1 MICRLVSTDAKQKS
15 LGDVRN
21 AFRSTS
27 WDIYLW
33 RRVETEIKDFHAFY
47 ASFCLEKLW
56 GIWFF
61 FILSRYSFNLN
72 LRLNSIILFVP
83 VHASAPE
90 EGSKINWWK
99 RRLMVEG
106 MVRRHFSSQICWNRL
121 EISGEIN
128 LCKPSKWA
136 FDWKAEKCSLKRTVR
151 EEFMRKSRSRQ
162 VSALK
167 SFQRNSFLGLN
178 LYWIQ
183 NASFVV
189 IIRMEA
195 SRCQFAEAL
204 GV

>member
-1 MICRLVSTDAKQKS
+1 MLIAQKRKRGFWGWSAWLVSTDAKQKS

-21 AFRSTS
+21 AFSINFMGYLLVEES
-27 WDIYLW
+27 WNRNKRFSRLLRFVLPWKIMRYL
-33 RRVETEIKDFHAFY
+33 I
-47 ASFCLEKLW
+47 L
-56 GIWFF
+56 

-136 FDWKAEKCSLKRTVR
+136 FDWKAGKVLFEAYCSGRIH
-151 EEFMRKSRSRQ
+151 
-162 VSALK
+162 A
-167 SFQRNSFLGLN
+167 
-178 LYWIQ
+178 
-183 NASFVV
+183 
-189 IIRMEA
+189 
-195 SRCQFAEAL
+195 
-204 GV
+204 